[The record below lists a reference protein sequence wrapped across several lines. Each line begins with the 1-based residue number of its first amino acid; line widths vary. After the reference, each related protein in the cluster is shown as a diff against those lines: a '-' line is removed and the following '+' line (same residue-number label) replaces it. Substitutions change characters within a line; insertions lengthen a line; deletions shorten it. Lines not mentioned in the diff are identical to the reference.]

1 MGLGTNIIRKPYP
14 YLFQSAQ
21 NCPLDTWDYLDSFC
35 LLYQKPSTAG
45 TASRHNSGPWQP
57 IPCGVK
63 KRFLFHVHSIS
74 HSSVFFLSHVQIL
87 LGMKVNLFVCLIDGP
102 SKIHI
107 LHQQKAQRYVGL
119 NGVLASLTCQYCS
132 VFTAKYHYK
141 TNKLASSE
149 TQVMFRMEEL
159 SLEKHVNSYIILTF
173 HGVSSNLQGLRH

>member
-63 KRFLFHVHSIS
+63 KGFLFHVHSIS
-74 HSSVFFLSHVQIL
+74 HSSVFFFKSRTDTTGHES
-87 LGMKVNLFVCLIDGP
+87 NFVCLPD
-102 SKIHI
+102 
-107 LHQQKAQRYVGL
+107 RR
-119 NGVLASLTCQYCS
+119 S
-132 VFTAKYHYK
+132 VQDTHS
-141 TNKLASSE
+141 TPVE
-149 TQVMFRMEEL
+149 
-159 SLEKHVNSYIILTF
+159 SLEICRSKWSSSIFDLLVLLSV
-173 HGVSSNLQGLRH
+173 HGQISLQNEQIG